1 MLLVLSFEAVDVM
14 GHILSNGKFY
24 KCINISIALLFCL
37 ILFFFFML
45 YVGFFVPK
53 INEAYLQVNFPK
65 TGHEHRIRQRK
76 AYTPFNSNQLLE
88 VEDRIMTCG
97 QFAF

>member
-1 MLLVLSFEAVDVM
+1 MLLVLSFEAVDVT
-14 GHILSNGKFY
+14 GHILSNDKFY
-24 KCINISIALLFCL
+24 KCINITIALLFCL
-37 ILFFFFML
+37 ILFFTL

-53 INEAYLQVNFPK
+53 INEAYLQVNLPK

-88 VEDRIMTCG
+88 VEDRIKTCG